1 MLRTQEEILEELQE
15 IMREG
20 NELSEIAKSLSDKE
34 KLEHLEWKARM
45 LIEDLTGEKWNFSY

>member
-20 NELSEIAKSLSDKE
+20 NELSEIARSLSDKE
-34 KLEHLEWKARM
+34 K
-45 LIEDLTGEKWNFSY
+45 T